1 MSTKIDMIQIFDT
14 MIKLEKADGTVDS
27 NAVKALEDMKRDLL
41 EDHAAFL
48 KEACDIFRKQSGVYS
63 SLNFGRVILNSSKVP
78 VSIPL
83 SDLSQGARA
92 LMCTLEHF
100 CTAAYFRIPKEMIC
114 QMEHIDKRSAT
125 KYMKELVDAGSIHL
139 VKEHS
144 GRAAAIYR
152 WDSAYWQI
160 GHANKLQEQDDL
172 VTFKAKGKKPP
183 IVSANKMICVDDDKE
198 KLVCIPVLNKPD
210 KPEKNKKK

>member
-1 MSTKIDMIQIFDT
+1 MSTKEDQIQVFDI
-14 MIKLEKADGTVDS
+14 MIKLEKADNSVDS
-27 NAVKALEDMKRDLL
+27 DSVKQLEDMKKCLL
-41 EDHAAFL
+41 EDHAKAL
-48 KEACDIFRKQSGVYS
+48 KEACDIYRRQSGQYS
-63 SLNFGRVILNSSKVP
+63 SLNFGRVILNSNKTP

-83 SDLSQGARA
+83 SALSQGARA

-125 KYMKELVDAGSIHL
+125 KYMKELVDAGIIHL

-152 WDSAYWQI
+152 WDFAYWQI
-160 GHANKLQEQDDL
+160 GKANKLQEQDDL

-183 IVSANKMICVDDDKE
+183 IVPANKMICVDGDKE
-198 KLVCIPVLNKPD
+198 RLVCIPVLNKP
-210 KPEKNKKK
+210 EKNKK